1 MIKGLGVSAGIAMGE
16 AYVIPSWEWELPDE
30 MADVND
36 LAFEFERLYEG
47 IRSSKNEL
55 ELIKQKIKEALGKDE
70 AFIFDA
76 HLAILEDPAF
86 MNEIQTIIARQSK
99 AAEVAVKEVI
109 DKFVDS
115 FSELDDEYMKERA
128 MDIKDV
134 GNRLL
139 KHLLGDYEEKNH
151 VPEEPY
157 ILVAKEL
164 TPSQLTNLD
173 PDKVLGIVTMLG
185 GATSHSA
192 ILSRA
197 LSIPFVMG
205 LEGKLLRPIQQGDF
219 LIIDGE
225 QGELYIDPD
234 ESIKQ
239 QYRERKARFLAYQEK
254 LQEIAHVS
262 SVTRDGLYVK
272 LEANINAVNEIDQA
286 IQNGAYGVG
295 LFRTEFLYMDRQSL
309 PTEEE
314 QFEVYKEAAGKLG
327 EKPLVIRTLDIGGDK
342 QLSYLPLAVEDNPF
356 LGYRA
361 IRVSLDRKELFKTQ
375 LRAILRAGNYGKIK
389 LMYPMISSID
399 EVLKAN
405 ALLEEAK
412 EELRKRSLDFCT
424 DLEVGVTIEVPG
436 AALIADLLVQE
447 VDFLS
452 IGTNDLTQYILAVDR
467 MNEHVAH
474 LYDPFH
480 PAVIRL
486 LKYTVD
492 TAKAAGIPI
501 AVCGELA
508 GDIRYLP
515 LWIGMGIDEMS
526 ISVRNMLNVK
536 NHLLSSN
543 YQECKELLAKVLKLR
558 TSSEI
563 QEVLR

>member
-128 MDIKDV
+128 MDIKDG

-286 IQNGAYGVG
+286 IQN
-295 LFRTEFLYMDRQSL
+295 
-309 PTEEE
+309 
-314 QFEVYKEAAGKLG
+314 
-327 EKPLVIRTLDIGGDK
+327 
-342 QLSYLPLAVEDNPF
+342 
-356 LGYRA
+356 
-361 IRVSLDRKELFKTQ
+361 
-375 LRAILRAGNYGKIK
+375 
-389 LMYPMISSID
+389 
-399 EVLKAN
+399 
-405 ALLEEAK
+405 
-412 EELRKRSLDFCT
+412 
-424 DLEVGVTIEVPG
+424 
-436 AALIADLLVQE
+436 
-447 VDFLS
+447 
-452 IGTNDLTQYILAVDR
+452 
-467 MNEHVAH
+467 
-474 LYDPFH
+474 
-480 PAVIRL
+480 
-486 LKYTVD
+486 
-492 TAKAAGIPI
+492 
-501 AVCGELA
+501 
-508 GDIRYLP
+508 
-515 LWIGMGIDEMS
+515 
-526 ISVRNMLNVK
+526 VK
-536 NHLLSSN
+536 
-543 YQECKELLAKVLKLR
+543 
-558 TSSEI
+558 
-563 QEVLR
+563 